1 MRHSLDLNCFLL
13 KPDLPHKA
21 GVEHVKAW
29 LEYKAGYYCEG
40 DPDSSC
46 EARDFYRI
54 MWGEFLNDTGFELR
68 PKPRGF
74 SKNPNKYV
82 QGDWMCSVWTTV
94 KYGLKQ
100 AYKKGFV
107 KTEDTFDVFLK
118 NFDDFGEVFGDTRL
132 QEFIRSAYT
141 YANLI
146 IVPDGFNSAR
156 NLPTQD
162 YWDKT
167 MSLYFDKFDSKHP
180 LQYKKKENGEIID
193 YDCGTP
199 FRKLVEKSREN
210 GSDRLFL
217 DDWLDKDNNPIPL
230 LDKELNKPYKPD
242 DWRKLM
248 EEMTKRIDKRREIM
262 QVRINELMKQEWLL
276 LQAFCHTRSTLFRH
290 APYPPMPIAP
300 ATTTPL

>member
-1 MRHSLDLNCFLL
+1 MKDSLDLNSFLL
-13 KPDLPHKA
+13 KPDLRDEA
-21 GVEHVKAW
+21 GDKYVQAW
-29 LEYKAGYYCEG
+29 LEYKAGYYCGG

-74 SKNPNKYV
+74 SGVPEKYV

-94 KYGLKQ
+94 KYGLQQ
-100 AYKKGFV
+100 AYGKQQADNKKGYEWNWLLKHKIKEQTFKGKN
-107 KTEDTFDVFLK
+107 KTDVSEDTFDVFLK
-118 NFDDFGEVFGDTRL
+118 NFDDFKEVFGDTHL

-146 IVPDGFNSAR
+146 IVPDGFNTAR
-156 NLPTQD
+156 SRPTQD

-199 FRKLVEKSREN
+199 FHKLVEKSRKN

-217 DDWLDKDNNPIPL
+217 DEWLDKDNKSIPL
-230 LDKELNKPYKPD
+230 LDKTPN

-248 EEMTKRIDKRREIM
+248 EEMTRRINKRREIM
-262 QVRINELMKQEWLL
+262 QVRINELMKQ
-276 LQAFCHTRSTLFRH
+276 QH
-290 APYPPMPIAP
+290 
-300 ATTTPL
+300 